1 MNRAERRRQLKA
13 TRGPTSK
20 REATLALAA
29 QQLGNSQP
37 ERAYQALTRLLAADE
52 NDLDALHFAGVAKY
66 QLGDYDVAMGH
77 LDRAIE
83 LAPAYAEAHNSL
95 GILHLEAGRADLA
108 ADCFRQAVAHRPDYA
123 NAYTNLGN
131 ALRQADELEEAVD
144 AYLHALTRDPA
155 ATQPAYRLAA
165 TLISLGRAD
174 DALGAIEACLSI
186 DPWCQ
191 NALASKGIA
200 LQMTGALEEAQAL
213 HDFTH
218 LVQPVE
224 IEPPSGYG
232 SIQAFNDAL
241 AQAVHANPSLTW
253 EPLNR
258 VTRHGAVTQD
268 MLIKPVKPVRQFE
281 QTLRNAIDRYR
292 DQLVADP
299 EHPFLNR
306 IPERYRL
313 TFIASI
319 LKEGGWHPSHIHE
332 SAWLSGVYYVDV
344 PPAMAVRAIAD
355 DGANECAPSGGTDDG
370 GWLEFGRP
378 DYQLP
383 EGLEPFTEKFPPVS
397 GLARFFPSYFFHG
410 TIPFAGGGERIGIAF
425 DVYPDV

>member
-13 TRGPTSK
+13 ARGPASK
-20 REATLALAA
+20 REAALAQA
-29 QQLGNSQP
+29 ARQLGSGQP
-37 ERAYQALTRLLAADE
+37 ERAYQVLTRLLAADE

-66 QLGDYDVAMGH
+66 QLGDYDAAMGH
-77 LDRAIE
+77 LDQAIE
-83 LAPAYAEAHNSL
+83 LAPTYAEAHNSL
-95 GILHLEAGRADLA
+95 GILHLEAGRADKA
-108 ADCFRQAVAHRPDYA
+108 ADCFRQAVAHRSDYA

-131 ALRQADELEEAVD
+131 ALRDGDALEEAVD
-144 AYLHALTRDPA
+144 AYLHALTQDPT

-165 TLISLGRAD
+165 TLISLGRAE

-200 LQMTGALEEAQAL
+200 LQMTGALNEAQAL
-213 HDFTH
+213 HDFDH

-224 IEPPSGYG
+224 IEPPSEYD
-232 SIQAFNDAL
+232 SIQAFNDVL
-241 AQAVHANPSLTW
+241 AQAVHDNPSLTW

-268 MLIKPVKPVRQFE
+268 MLVKPIKPIRQFE
-281 QTLRNAIDRYR
+281 QALRNAIDRYR
-292 DQLVADP
+292 DHLVADP

-344 PPAMAVRAIAD
+344 PLAVAESATVG
-355 DGANECAPSGGTDDG
+355 DGATEATTEDG
-370 GWLEFGRP
+370 GWLEFGQP

-383 EGLEPFTEKFPPVS
+383 EGLKPFTKKFQPVS

-410 TIPFAGGGERIGIAF
+410 TIPFAGDGERIGIAF